1 MPVVIIMM
9 GVFFNLR
16 DAMGGNG
23 ILLGTTGGYGILLD
37 SYGILLRSYG
47 NVVDPWEAMG
57 GYGTLGDTRGS
68 LRDKKHTPRYK
79 PSTSSSATEL
89 LVLVVIL
96 LGLY

>member
-47 NVVDPWEAMG
+47 NGVDPWEAMG

-68 LRDKKHTPRYK
+68 LRDKKHTPRSLK
-79 PSTSSSATEL
+79 GSFL
-89 LVLVVIL
+89 C
-96 LGLY
+96 